1 MHNINITVRNKVA
14 VNPAQDRYVCGNSD
28 YVVHFDFDAEWDAH
42 EVKTARFIKEDG
54 TYVDQ
59 VFMGS
64 DCPVPV
70 ISDTYKLQVGVFAG
84 NLSTTTAAYVPCK
97 KSILCGNGSPA
108 VPEDDAYHHM
118 MTEMSRIAS
127 DAAASAEIAQQ
138 NALDVLV
145 VNVEN
150 AATVSHTAEEVEN
163 AADAGKVV
171 LMRIPTGETLT
182 YSRTTPYSDGTGVV
196 LVPYFTGAVVQ
207 GIDYVSICDAMM
219 LPNGRVKYG
228 NRQIRT
234 SNPKKLT
241 LTGAV
246 SAEYDGS
253 AQVNVEVLPVP
264 ANAIAT
270 SYLRWNGTKWVAATI
285 ADLKADLGLT

>member
-59 VFMGS
+59 VFMGN

-108 VPEDDAYHHM
+108 APEDDVYHQIM
-118 MTEMSRIAS
+118 QRIDDDRNTFIVTYGANGELDRTYS
-127 DAAASAEIAQQ
+127 EIRAAAMAGMSCF
-138 NALDVLV
+138 LV
-145 VNVEN
+145 RKDGSSDDGIVYAYAGFTRSVSPNV
-150 AATVSHTAEEVEN
+150 S
-163 AADAGKVV
+163 
-171 LMRIPTGETLT
+171 
-182 YSRTTPYSDGTGVV
+182 GTQMTFIGPMV
-196 LVPYFTGAVVQ
+196 
-207 GIDYVSICDAMM
+207 
-219 LPNGRVKYG
+219 
-228 NRQIRT
+228 
-234 SNPKKLT
+234 
-241 LTGAV
+241 
-246 SAEYDGS
+246 YDGS
-253 AQVNVEVLPVP
+253 KLSYNVAYVATNNKGYL
-264 ANAIAT
+264 AGYSRGNAMPEPDDKSAT